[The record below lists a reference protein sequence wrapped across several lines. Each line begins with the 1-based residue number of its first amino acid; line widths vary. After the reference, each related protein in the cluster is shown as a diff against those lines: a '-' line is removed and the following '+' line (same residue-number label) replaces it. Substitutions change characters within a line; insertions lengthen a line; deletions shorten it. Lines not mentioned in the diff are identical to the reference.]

1 MNKQAILSE
10 MNFLTDLH
18 AEYINSLAVGNM
30 VGAINAHNDLCLKS
44 LEYLS
49 DLSDDM
55 EDKVLI
61 MEHVTKMRYELGK
74 QSAMMEAAIRYDE
87 KFASESSRKKPLS

>member
-1 MNKQAILSE
+1 MNKQTILSE
-10 MNFLTDLH
+10 LDILMGLH
-18 AEYINSLAVGNM
+18 AEYIDSLIDGNM
-30 VGAINAHNDLCLKS
+30 IGTINAHNDLCLKS

-61 MEHVTKMRYELGK
+61 MEHVTRMRYELGK
-74 QSAMMEAAIRYDE
+74 QSAMMEAAIKYDE
-87 KFASESSRKKPLS
+87 KFTSENSRKKPLS